1 MMKRIYNI
9 ALGLIVCLSFVACIE
24 DEEKETFFSLD
35 KTSVTFGDVGGTDV
49 VNVMSNES
57 WTVSVTEPWLSV
69 TPATGIGNAACTIV
83 VDSSLINDPREAA
96 IRFTPATQP
105 VEFVKVT
112 QYGYD
117 KKITPQDSVISIES
131 SAKLEERYFE
141 TTVLTN
147 ILFTVELDDAAKE
160 WLTPEKVSIDLDKGA
175 RPRTT
180 KLRFDWR
187 MNTVPEQRE
196 AIIKLVPQGEGAETV
211 DTAFISVRQKP
222 GVKIEDNRA
231 GDSIAL
237 TVIYERMNCWS
248 DAWDT
253 SENLQY
259 WRGVTLWEAADEEI
273 VSGEVPQ
280 DAVGRVRAVQYS
292 FLNTKEDIPS
302 EIRHLKY
309 LESLSISSNVNTML
323 LNIELGSSICELEY
337 LKYLTIF
344 SYGLVSLPDDFY
356 KLGDKLVALDLS
368 ANNFDKIPPVLTKD
382 NFKELKSLSFVAS
395 RRWQTTDLRKK
406 GEYESKDGLGLHIDV
421 TTDTVFR
428 NLLLWENL
436 EELAFSNC
444 YLEGQLPDFEVGDY
458 GVKAYSEEDVAG
470 NDTLKN
476 LYIYEMPK
484 ILPNCTMLRLNLNFL
499 TGDLPKWLRYHPHFL
514 DWAPELLIFNQQEK
528 GLNSKGEP
536 VRFDNESEV
545 KELQYYFDFFPGT
558 KEKYEL
564 KEEIGE
570 DEETDNDEITEE

>member
-1 MMKRIYNI
+1 MKRIYNI
-9 ALGLIVCLSFVACIE
+9 ALGLIVCLSLVACIE